1 MGQHYGAVPLAG
13 EHTVSKAIAVGR
25 TDERSKTF
33 LDPFVVQQK
42 DLGCRA
48 ETRPGGSTHHW
59 VKRERAKAK
68 PGRLA
73 TLATRQVRVAR

>member
-1 MGQHYGAVPLAG
+1 MGQHYGAVPPAG
-13 EHTVSKAIAVGR
+13 EHTVSKAVAVGR

-33 LDPFVVQQK
+33 LGPFVVQQK

-59 VKRERAKAK
+59 VKRERAPEREPAAWQHSPPDKC
-68 PGRLA
+68 G
-73 TLATRQVRVAR
+73 